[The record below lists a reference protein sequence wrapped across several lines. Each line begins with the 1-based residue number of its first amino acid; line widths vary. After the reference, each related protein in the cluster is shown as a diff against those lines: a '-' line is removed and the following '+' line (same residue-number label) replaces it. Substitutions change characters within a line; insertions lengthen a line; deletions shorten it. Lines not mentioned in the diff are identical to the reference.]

1 MGADSPGTP
10 ASNARNDQEFRTALD
25 RGEVVLHYQP
35 QVDLTKQSVLGAE
48 ALIRWNHPTGG
59 LLPPDDFL
67 PAIAHTPLMPVV
79 TDWVIAT
86 ACVAAASWGGGGVAV
101 NIAASDVTR
110 ASLVPTVRSA
120 IAANGLDPS
129 QLTIELTEH
138 ALVSDL
144 ERATK
149 NLRRLSDDGVRISL
163 DDFGT
168 GYSSLL
174 YLKQL
179 PITEIKIDRQFTG
192 GITGRDEDNAIVSGI
207 IRLARTIGVE
217 VVAEGVETE
226 EQARTLIQLGCHRGQ
241 GFLFGAPQ
249 PTFDPRTRYFVP
261 AEPRSRRHRRRR
273 GAPTA
278 RPEVQE
284 LIREMLTEG
293 ASLHTIAANLN
304 RRGHLTT
311 HGSRWVA
318 TSVAR
323 AVSQLDESG

>member
-1 MGADSPGTP
+1 LDS
-10 ASNARNDQEFRTALD
+10 
-25 RGEVVLHYQP
+25 GEIVLHYQP
-35 QVDLTKQSVLGAE
+35 QIDLAKQSVVGAE
-48 ALIRWNHPTGG
+48 ALIRWDHPTGG
-59 LLPPDDFL
+59 LLPPDEFL
-67 PAIAHTPLMPVV
+67 PAVAHTPLMPIV

-86 ACVAAASWGGGGVAV
+86 ACAAAATWQAAGVAV

-110 ASLVPTVRSA
+110 ASLVPTVR
-120 IAANGLDPS
+120 AAVGTSGLNPS

-138 ALVSDL
+138 ALVADL

-149 NLRRLSDDGVRISL
+149 NLRRLTDDGVRISL

-174 YLKQL
+174 YLKHL
-179 PITEIKIDRQFTG
+179 PITEIKIDRQFTAG
-192 GITGRDEDNAIVSGI
+192 LTDRDEDNAIVSGI
-207 IRLARTIGVE
+207 VRLARTIGVD
-217 VVAEGVETE
+217 VVAEGVETQ
-226 EQARTLIQLGCHRGQ
+226 EQAQTLTRLGCHRGQ
-241 GFLFGAPQ
+241 GYLFGAPQ
-249 PTFDPRTRYFVP
+249 PTFDPRTRFFVP
-261 AEPRSRRHRRRR
+261 AETRTSRRRRRHR
-273 GAPTA
+273 GPTA

-284 LIREMLTEG
+284 LIRQMLTEG

-323 AVSQLDESG
+323 ALAQLDQPE